1 MKDITPKLN
10 NSYINLLKNKNV
22 LSWSLYDIADTVY
35 FVGILGIFFPLW
47 VTEDMGGN
55 DGTVAFTLS
64 ISIAISLLLSPIIG
78 AMSDNSVKRKYYLC
92 SMTFLCI
99 IALFTLGNFSLIA
112 SLTTVSVSV
121 ITMYLAG
128 IVYNA
133 LLLEVSSKENV
144 GLIAGLGSSIG
155 YIGAIGIVL
164 FSIFFVDELG
174 YVFGFKSTAIFM
186 LVSTVPILL
195 LLNEKPKDFI
205 SPGILNIT
213 LSAFKQIFATIKSA
227 SKHKPAVIVLITKFF
242 YSCSLNGALMFI
254 VLYGTETAGFDAKY
268 VETVYALALL
278 IAIPFAIIWGKLID
292 SIGVVITTKINLV
305 IMVFLLAI
313 GAVIPELDLTNKEIY
328 WALLGMGAGI
338 VTPGLW
344 VSDRPLLVLVSPPNQ
359 IGQFFGFHGLLGRLS
374 AILASFSWGFI
385 VTTLSLGQQP
395 AVIFLSLCSVFA
407 LISIMFLNKK

>member
-1 MKDITPKLN
+1 MGSSM
-10 NSYINLLKNKNV
+10 NSL
-22 LSWSLYDIADTVY
+22 
-35 FVGILGIFFPLW
+35 
-47 VTEDMGGN
+47 
-55 DGTVAFTLS
+55 
-64 ISIAISLLLSPIIG
+64 
-78 AMSDNSVKRKYYLC
+78 
-92 SMTFLCI
+92 
-99 IALFTLGNFSLIA
+99 
-112 SLTTVSVSV
+112 
-121 ITMYLAG
+121 
-128 IVYNA
+128 
-133 LLLEVSSKENV
+133 KENYLDWISKTFSRCMFAM
-144 GLIAGLGSSIG
+144 GIEDAIFHDLRRTFGYDLIRQGMPIYQVSKLLGHRSVVTTERH
-155 YIGAIGIVL
+155 YAPL
-164 FSIFFVDELG
+164 LATEVDD
-174 YVFGFKSTAIFM
+174 FM
-186 LVSTVPILL
+186 LVSTIPILL

-344 VSDRPLLVLVSPPNQ
+344 VSDRPLLVLVSPQNQ
-359 IGQFFGFHGLLGRLS
+359 IGEFFGFHGLVGRLS

-385 VTTLSLGQQP
+385 VTTLGFGQQI

-407 LISIMFLNKK
+407 LVSIMFLNKK

>member
-1 MKDITPKLN
+1 MT
-10 NSYINLLKNKNV
+10 
-22 LSWSLYDIADTVY
+22 
-35 FVGILGIFFPLW
+35 ILCL
-47 VTEDMGGN
+47 
-55 DGTVAFTLS
+55 
-64 ISIAISLLLSPIIG
+64 
-78 AMSDNSVKRKYYLC
+78 
-92 SMTFLCI
+92 

-186 LVSTVPILL
+186 LVSTVPIFL

-213 LSAFKQIFATIKSA
+213 LSAFKQIFATIKTV

-292 SIGVVITTKINLV
+292 SIGVVITIKINLV
-305 IMVFLLAI
+305 VMVILLAI
-313 GAVIPELDLTNKEIY
+313 GALIPELDLTNKEIY

>member
-99 IALFTLGNFSLIA
+99 ISLFTLGNFSLIA

-128 IVYNA
+128 IIYNA
-133 LLLEVSSKENV
+133 LLLEVSTKENV

-186 LVSTVPILL
+186 LVSTIPILL

-292 SIGVVITTKINLV
+292 SIGVVITIKINLV
-305 IMVFLLAI
+305 VMVFLLAI
-313 GAVIPELDLTNKEIY
+313 GALIPELDLTNKEIY

-385 VTTLSLGQQP
+385 VTTLSFGQQP

>member
-128 IVYNA
+128 IIYNA
-133 LLLEVSSKENV
+133 LLLEVSTKENV

-186 LVSTVPILL
+186 LVSTIPILL

-278 IAIPFAIIWGKLID
+278 I
-292 SIGVVITTKINLV
+292 
-305 IMVFLLAI
+305 
-313 GAVIPELDLTNKEIY
+313 
-328 WALLGMGAGI
+328 
-338 VTPGLW
+338 
-344 VSDRPLLVLVSPPNQ
+344 
-359 IGQFFGFHGLLGRLS
+359 
-374 AILASFSWGFI
+374 
-385 VTTLSLGQQP
+385 
-395 AVIFLSLCSVFA
+395 
-407 LISIMFLNKK
+407 

>member
-1 MKDITPKLN
+1 MNNINPKAN

-35 FVGILGIFFPLW
+35 FVGIIGIFFPLW
-47 VTEDMGGN
+47 ITEDMGGN

-64 ISIAISLLLSPIIG
+64 ISIGISLLMSPIIG

-92 SMTFLCI
+92 LMTLICV
-99 IALFTLGNFSLIA
+99 IALFTLGNFSLTV
-112 SLTTVSVSV
+112 SLTTVSISV

-133 LLLEVSSKENV
+133 LLLEVSTKENV
-144 GLIAGLGSSIG
+144 GFIAGIGSSIG

-164 FSIFFVDELG
+164 FSIFFVDKLG
-174 YVFGFKSTAIFM
+174 YVFGFKSTATFM
-186 LVSTVPILL
+186 LISTIPIFLF
-195 LLNEKPKDFI
+195 LNEKPKDI
-205 SPGILNIT
+205 YSPGIFNIT
-213 LSAFKQIFATIKSA
+213 VSAFKQIFKTIKSV
-227 SKHKPAVIVLITKFF
+227 SKHKPAVVVLITKFF

-254 VLYGTETAGFDAKY
+254 VLYGTETAGFEAKY

-278 IAIPFAIIWGKLID
+278 VAIPFAIIWGKLID
-292 SIGVVITTKINLV
+292 SIGVVITTKINLIIIV
-305 IMVFLLAI
+305 ILLAI
-313 GAVIPELDLTNKEIY
+313 GALLPELALTNKDIY
-328 WALLGMGAGI
+328 WAIIGLGAGI

-344 VSDRPLLVLVSPPNQ
+344 VSDRPLLVIVSPPNK

-385 VTTLSLGQQP
+385 VTTLSFGQQT

-407 LISIMFLNKK
+407 LISIMFLKIK

>member
-1 MKDITPKLN
+1 MNNINPKAN

-35 FVGILGIFFPLW
+35 FVGIIGIFFPLW
-47 VTEDMGGN
+47 ITEDMGGN

-64 ISIAISLLLSPIIG
+64 ISIGISLLMSPIIG

-92 SMTFLCI
+92 LMTLICV
-99 IALFTLGNFSLIA
+99 IALFTLGNFSLTV
-112 SLTTVSVSV
+112 SLTTVSISV

-133 LLLEVSSKENV
+133 LLLEVSTKENV
-144 GLIAGLGSSIG
+144 GFIAGIGSSIG

-164 FSIFFVDELG
+164 FSIFFVDKLG
-174 YVFGFKSTAIFM
+174 YVFGFKSTATFM
-186 LVSTVPILL
+186 LISTIPIFLF
-195 LLNEKPKDFI
+195 LNEKPKDI
-205 SPGILNIT
+205 YSPGIFNIT
-213 LSAFKQIFATIKSA
+213 VSAFKQIFKTIKA
-227 SKHKPAVIVLITKFF
+227 VSKHKPAVVVLITKFF

-254 VLYGTETAGFDAKY
+254 VLYGTETAGFEAKY

-278 IAIPFAIIWGKLID
+278 VAIPFAIIWGKLID
-292 SIGVVITTKINLV
+292 SIGVVITTKINLIIIV
-305 IMVFLLAI
+305 ILLAI
-313 GAVIPELDLTNKEIY
+313 GALLPELALTNKDIY
-328 WALLGMGAGI
+328 WAIIGLGAGI

-344 VSDRPLLVLVSPPNQ
+344 VSDRPLLVIVSPPNK

-385 VTTLSLGQQP
+385 VTTLSFGQQT

-407 LISIMFLNKK
+407 LISIMFLKIK

>member
-1 MKDITPKLN
+1 
-10 NSYINLLKNKNV
+10 
-22 LSWSLYDIADTVY
+22 
-35 FVGILGIFFPLW
+35 
-47 VTEDMGGN
+47 
-55 DGTVAFTLS
+55 
-64 ISIAISLLLSPIIG
+64 
-78 AMSDNSVKRKYYLC
+78 
-92 SMTFLCI
+92 
-99 IALFTLGNFSLIA
+99 
-112 SLTTVSVSV
+112 
-121 ITMYLAG
+121 
-128 IVYNA
+128 
-133 LLLEVSSKENV
+133 
-144 GLIAGLGSSIG
+144 
-155 YIGAIGIVL
+155 
-164 FSIFFVDELG
+164 
-174 YVFGFKSTAIFM
+174 
-186 LVSTVPILL
+186 
-195 LLNEKPKDFI
+195 
-205 SPGILNIT
+205 
-213 LSAFKQIFATIKSA
+213 
-227 SKHKPAVIVLITKFF
+227 
-242 YSCSLNGALMFI
+242 MFI

-344 VSDRPLLVLVSPPNQ
+344 VSDRPLLVLVSPPTQ
-359 IGQFFGFHGLLGRLS
+359 IGQFFGFHVLLGRLS